1 MLITNNREHVRYL
14 FYHVAGVPK
23 SVKFG
28 PLEAIDIS
36 DLTSTEQI
44 IYNPLEYRLKY
55 SNETFD
61 TNFELDFTTSSTPT
75 STNSTVQAWLDKIAL
90 DGYSYPTQAKVDVY
104 TAAFDY
110 ADAQSLTSQFQLLCC
125 FNVNSRDVMKIPF
138 IHSGGATR
146 RLEEVVYQGDGLTFY
161 ANEGFTSSDAGNV
174 NIGYFRTNW
183 IESVDATTSMLNNT
197 SIGGYVL
204 DHTSNT
210 STNMGGSLASDFS
223 SGTQLIPKYSP
234 ASTTAVIIQSLV
246 TILSPTTNFV
256 GDGHIYATLY
266 SDTLT
271 LYIDGVSKGTTSSPP
286 DGLSDMED
294 CIGTIEV
301 EGVPADYSAE
311 YKLSVYYRTVG
322 NIDQAK
328 LNTFIGMLMS

>member
-1 MLITNNREHVRYL
+1 MKNLRKIIRESIKEVVEESMNMVVTDHGYEDDL
-14 FYHVAGVPK
+14 DNI
-23 SVKFG
+23 
-28 PLEAIDIS
+28 LDIS
-36 DLTSTEQI
+36 HYIIKKVAYDLW
-44 IYNPLEYRLKY
+44 PKL
-55 SNETFD
+55 
-61 TNFELDFTTSSTPT
+61 
-75 STNSTVQAWLDKIAL
+75 
-90 DGYSYPTQAKVDVY
+90 
-104 TAAFDY
+104 
-110 ADAQSLTSQFQLLCC
+110 
-125 FNVNSRDVMKIPF
+125 
-138 IHSGGATR
+138 
-146 RLEEVVYQGDGLTFY
+146 GLTP
-161 ANEGFTSSDAGNV
+161 EQEET
-174 NIGYFRTNW
+174 
-183 IESVDATTSMLNNT
+183 
-197 SIGGYVL
+197 IGGYVL

-234 ASTTAVIIQSLV
+234 ASTTAVIIQSLG